1 MITKQQRSQV
11 EELVYKIFDTIDKTK
26 TNSDYYRDL
35 FSKMTDDDFYK
46 FFQRRLPLRFHYEL
60 FKIEPKMYD
69 IVDAFKVLGKP
80 LLEKINL
87 PHLFVDENGRPVQS
101 KECLVLYIHIKRM
114 KQLVADKSHVALNI
128 EKRDM
133 KNGLLTGSDK
143 GSRESDREFEA
154 LAAYGLEYVMDEF
167 SRPRADSLRAANEMN
182 SIILNKGSVSM
193 DDITIDKSDNL
204 AKNMINTY
212 LLGSNIYSNL
222 VNIDYMTHYT
232 SKNKK
237 KQFEKI

>member
-1 MITKQQRSQV
+1 MITKQQRTQV
-11 EELVYKIFDTIDKTK
+11 EELIYKIFDTIDKTK

-69 IVDAFKVLGKP
+69 IVDAFKVLNKP

-87 PHLFVDENGRPVQS
+87 PHLFVDENGKPVQS

-114 KQLVADKSHVALNI
+114 KQIVADKSHVALNV

-133 KNGLLTGSDK
+133 KNGLLTGEDK

-167 SRPRADSLRAANEMN
+167 ARPRADSLRAANEMN
-182 SIILNKGSVSM
+182 SIILNKGTVSM
-193 DDITIDKSDNL
+193 EDITIDKSDNL

-237 KQFEKI
+237 KQFERI